1 MQRYLPGSRRLSIMD
16 LLPIDERER
25 LLADCESVKLDFG
38 SVLYEPPARVKHV
51 YFPRSGFI
59 SLVKTL
65 GNGSSI
71 EIGMVGREG
80 IVGNVLNTTDG
91 VATITAV
98 VQGAGEASRIG
109 LPVFRK
115 HLARSEAVRKL
126 VHHHS
131 SYQLRQM
138 AQTIIC
144 TRFHVIEQ
152 RLGRWL
158 LMSADRAGSATF
170 AVTHEFL
177 SYMLGAR
184 RAGVTLA
191 MGELRDRG
199 LIVYRRSE
207 VEILDMEG
215 LKNVACPCFQ
225 VDLDAYRN
233 EMTFRETV
241 AS

>member
-1 MQRYLPGSRRLSIMD
+1 MQRYLPGPRRSSVMD
-16 LLPIDERER
+16 LLPIDEREQ
-25 LLADCESVKLDFG
+25 LLADCESVKMEFG
-38 SVLYEPPARVKHV
+38 SVLYEPPTRVKHV
-51 YFPRSGFI
+51 YFPNTGFI
-59 SLVKTL
+59 SLIKTL

-80 IVGNVLNTTDG
+80 IVGNDLNTTEG
-91 VATITAV
+91 VATVTAL
-98 VQGAGEASRIG
+98 VQGAGEACKIS

-115 HLARSEAVRKL
+115 HLSRSPAIRKL

-138 AQTIIC
+138 AQTIVC
-144 TRFHVIEQ
+144 TRFHLIEQ

-158 LMSADRAGSATF
+158 LMTADRAGSATF

-207 VEILDMEG
+207 VEIIDMVG
-215 LKNVACPCFQ
+215 LEAVSCPCYR
-225 VDLDAYRN
+225 VDVEAYRN
-233 EMTFRETV
+233 EMTFRHTV
-241 AS
+241 KV